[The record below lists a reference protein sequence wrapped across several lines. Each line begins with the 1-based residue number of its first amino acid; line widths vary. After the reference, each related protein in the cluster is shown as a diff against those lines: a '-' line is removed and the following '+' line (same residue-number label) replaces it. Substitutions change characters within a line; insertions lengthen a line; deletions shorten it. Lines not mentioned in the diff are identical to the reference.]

1 MPRDVAFD
9 EDDEIAQARKQAAR
23 DRKERLERGIFKL
36 PAGETVFRILKTPAD
51 KQRKSPAL
59 FIKYYVHSKIGPKQR
74 TLRCGKDRLDDSG
87 KCWIC
92 DKMIPKLVAEGETAK
107 AEEIRQIQS
116 VCC

>member
-51 KQRKSPAL
+51 KQENPQL
-59 FIKYYVHSKIGPKQR
+59 FLSSITSIVRLAQAKNTS
-74 TLRCGKDRLDDSG
+74 LR
-87 KCWIC
+87 
-92 DKMIPKLVAEGETAK
+92 
-107 AEEIRQIQS
+107 
-116 VCC
+116 